1 MHQFKPDFRLTD
13 DHSTVLSKCSEWSVI
28 NNSHG
33 DWNFEFA
40 LLNLKITMEKWYAWY
55 DHVNYLKRI
64 FTMKFKAF
72 LSQSI
77 DGKSP

>member
-13 DHSTVLSKCSEWSVI
+13 NHSTVLSKCSEWSVI

-40 LLNLKITMEKWYAWY
+40 LLNLKIMYAWY